1 MALPEIKI
9 SVSNGHFQ
17 ESLQN
22 WGDTGTWTSYD
33 GTSPTKLV
41 DEGAN
46 WVDDEWIGYYVVFD
60 TGGSPSGV
68 IITDND
74 ATSITVAG
82 DYSAQVGKNY
92 RIGGGVVGTM
102 TANPSATSTIIV
114 TGMKNKYGTAYS
126 PVLNEFVKMKI
137 VPDKLDGT
145 EYTITAS
152 TAGTE
157 SSLLTISD
165 SSSKAISA
173 TSCEIGRGA
182 SATVYPES
190 INISG
195 ELNEPKNFNGTIV
208 YNVVGGFDDD
218 DDIDNAVQ
226 LGSLVRVSETTGNKT
241 LFEGNIYESPV
252 VIDPDQRLMS
262 ISARDRLALL
272 DHTVIP
278 VTTDD
283 PSSYSFGR
291 STPVLQSGATG
302 ASSNNNY
309 LQTKGYQ
316 DYTYVPRPLAISS
329 YASSTANP
337 YNANT
342 SDGTWASVQATS
354 GSSGATLVYATGG
367 FKTGTPGTDQV
378 EEGSVVIKLN
388 STPADSRVT
397 YVSSVT
403 NDTTLV
409 TTDDVSWSS
418 GDYFVILS
426 KNWQLGAGVESD
438 ATYVA
443 RSGTDGFKIE
453 NCLRK
458 ELVAATADSND
469 PADDPTKTKMYV
481 GKNSTFSSRDI
492 HDGYSGRG
500 WLLLIKQDKVEI
512 AQYSGYIYDYVEGKW
527 YLRAYNEAPDTARC
541 TRNDLTGEWN
551 VGVTFSDVGSITWA
565 DNTPA
570 LELFPNRFGVTEPLI
585 WIDGIQQ
592 GENVGTVVSEGIIQF
607 AQGDAKK
614 DNMKKVRVN
623 QWSYDGDAR
632 SANPDKG
639 TDNDAIDITDIAQ
652 IATTG
657 LSSTSATNEDI
668 ISSSKLMGGAGLIF
682 DTSSSL
688 DTGIYVNKY
697 DYQAFGDT
705 KTGIHPKEI
714 IDKLCDDAGLL
725 YDLRYDDSNE
735 KVIFKPLLQALSPD
749 ITLSAG
755 SVASLTREKDVSD
768 VFSAVL
774 VQVSAPQGNYFDP
787 ANIIQYGCNFNTS
800 SVPKSNAIPS
810 TFSSGGYSSGSSPPD
825 FFWGRTFLQ
834 GLGPDIAPY
843 VEEMPNEDRRIIQS
857 FWRKDSWVDTGRT
870 AYGTPSRK
878 TIYER
883 KYMKRNDSSAEAQ
896 ASDGSYFPIMTM
908 WFRNSA
914 TMKTLDDL
922 QFTLYKASEQGR
934 RNAAL
939 RVEVSADV
947 DLTDPLGTGTWQ
959 PYNDYARSINFW
971 NDWWSTRI
979 KLSRGGACD
988 VKNVKALRIMGII
1001 APNAIPGEWAEG
1013 RETTRQKSDAERG
1026 YQTWGATTTADG
1038 TSNTSLAE
1046 DFNYSEQLYGYNR
1059 TKPLYNY
1066 NRQDTCGIF
1075 PNTDFWKSW
1084 KVNGKQIKSGFENAI
1099 AATEEGPSGSGQEG
1113 VRAGYIQGSFCL
1125 GNFETRGEGTYA
1137 MYVRV
1142 TKDTATTGSPE
1153 RLAYSPTYKKIA
1165 GLGYK
1170 VNPVPLENFSD
1181 AEALTIGHR
1190 YLDDKLRR
1198 YQARDYSLNGASP
1211 FVNSNDLPTL
1221 GQTIKVV
1228 DDGNF
1233 TGIMT
1238 AFEFSMNSD
1247 EARFDFRLEDYDRN
1261 KTAKYIQAK

>member
-1 MALPEIKI
+1 MALPTIKI
-9 SVSNGHFQ
+9 ACSNGHFQ

-22 WGDTGTWTSYD
+22 HGDKGTWTSND
-33 GTSPTKLV
+33 GTSPTKLI

-46 WVDDEWIGYYVVFD
+46 WVVDEWIGYYVVFD
-60 TGGSPSGV
+60 TGGTPTPI

-74 ATSITVAG
+74 QTSITVAG
-82 DYSAQVGKNY
+82 DYSAQVGKDY
-92 RIGGGVVGTM
+92 RIAGGVTGTV
-102 TANPSATSTIIV
+102 TANASASDEIALTAV
-114 TGMKNKYGTAYS
+114 KDKYGTAHN
-126 PVLNEFVKMKI
+126 PIANEFAKMVF

-145 EYTITAS
+145 AYNITANI
-152 TAGTE
+152 AGTAATT
-157 SSLLTISD
+157 LTIDTSI
-165 SSSKAISA
+165 AVTA
-173 TSCEIGRGA
+173 TSCEVGRGA
-182 SATVYPES
+182 SATLYPEEV
-190 INISG
+190 NISG
-195 ELNEPKNFNGTIV
+195 EINEPKNMSATIV
-208 YNVVGGFDDD
+208 YNVAGGFDDD
-218 DDIDNAVQ
+218 DSITNPLQ
-226 LGSLVRVSETTGNKT
+226 LGSLVRVTETTGNKT
-241 LFEGNIYESPV
+241 LFDGFVYESPV
-252 VIDPDQRLMS
+252 EIDPDSRTMS
-262 ISARDRLALL
+262 ITAMDRTAIL

-291 STPVLQSGATG
+291 STPVLQSGALG
-302 ASSNNNY
+302 ATSNNNY

-329 YASSTANP
+329 YATSGSNP

-367 FKTGTPGTDQV
+367 FSTGTPGTDQV
-378 EEGSVVIKLN
+378 EKGSVVIKLN

-409 TTDDVSWSS
+409 TTDNVSWSS

-443 RSGTDGFKIE
+443 RSGTDGFKVE

-458 ELVAATADSND
+458 ELVAATADDND

-527 YLRAYNEAPDTARC
+527 YLRAYNEAPDDPRC

-565 DNTPA
+565 DNSPA
-570 LELFPNRFGVTEPLI
+570 IELYPNRFGVTEPLI
-585 WIDGIQQ
+585 WLDTEQQ

-607 AQGDAKK
+607 AQGDQEK

-639 TDNDAIDITDIAQ
+639 TDNDAIDITDIVQ

-657 LSSTSATNEDI
+657 LSSTSATPQQI
-668 ISSSKLMGGAGLIF
+668 ISTSKLMGGAGLVF
-682 DTSSSL
+682 NTDDSL
-688 DTGIYVNKY
+688 NTGIYINKF
-697 DYQAFGDT
+697 DYQAFGDS

-714 IDKLCDDAGLL
+714 INKLCDDAGLL

-755 SVASLTREKDVSD
+755 SVTSLTREKDVSD

-774 VQVSAPQGNYFDP
+774 VQVAAPRGNFFDP
-787 ANIIQYGCNFNTS
+787 SNIIQYGCNFAAS
-800 SVPKSNAIPS
+800 GVPKSNAIPS
-810 TFSSGGYSSGSSPPD
+810 TFSSGGYSSGASIPD
-825 FFWGRTFLQ
+825 FFWGRTFLR
-834 GLGPDIAPY
+834 GLGPDITPH
-843 VEEMPNEDRRIIQS
+843 VQDMPDKTRMIIQS
-857 FWRKDSWVDTGRT
+857 FWRKLANKPKDNTL
-870 AYGTPSRK
+870 
-878 TIYER
+878 
-883 KYMKRNDSSAEAQ
+883 SADAR
-896 ASDGSYFPIMTM
+896 ASDGTYFPIVTM

-914 TMKTLDDL
+914 TMKTLDE
-922 QFTLYKASEQGR
+922 FKFSLYKASEQAR
-934 RNAAL
+934 RNVNI

-959 PYNDYARSINFW
+959 PYNDYARSINWW
-971 NDWWSTRI
+971 NDHAVSTI
-979 KLSRGGACD
+979 KLSKGGACE
-988 VKNVKALRIMGII
+988 VKNVKALRVVGII
-1001 APNAIPGEWAEG
+1001 APNALPGFWAEG
-1013 RETTRQKSDAERG
+1013 RELTRLKSAPTDG
-1026 YQTWGATTTADG
+1026 YQTWGATVNADG
-1038 TSNTSLAE
+1038 SANTSLAE
-1046 DFNYSEQLYGYNR
+1046 DFNYSEATPGNNNWNR
-1059 TKPLYNY
+1059 SKPLFNY
-1066 NRQDTCGIF
+1066 NRQDTCGIN
-1075 PNTDFWKSW
+1075 PTTGLWKSW
-1084 KVNGKQIKSGFENAI
+1084 KVNGKQIKSGLEQAI
-1099 AATEEGPSGSGQEG
+1099 ANNGT
-1113 VRAGYIQGSFCL
+1113 AGYIQGSFAL
-1125 GNFETRGEGTYA
+1125 GDFDIKGEGTYA

-1153 RLAYSPTYKKIA
+1153 RLAYSPSYKKIA

-1198 YQARDYSLNGASP
+1198 YQARDYSLDGKSP
-1211 FVNSNDLPTL
+1211 FLNSNDLPYL
-1221 GQTIKVV
+1221 GQTIKIA
-1228 DDGNF
+1228 DDSNF
-1233 TGIMT
+1233 TGI
-1238 AFEFSMNSD
+1238 SD
-1247 EARFDFRLEDYDRN
+1247 IL
-1261 KTAKYIQAK
+1261 